1 MQKPVKFCN
10 AHAWS
15 KEFVRLLY
23 LLLKLNEIYL
33 RNKNILLGRN
43 K

>member
-1 MQKPVKFCN
+1 MQKPVQFCN

-23 LLLKLNEIYL
+23 LLLKLNKIYL
-33 RNKNILLGRN
+33 RNKNTLLGRN